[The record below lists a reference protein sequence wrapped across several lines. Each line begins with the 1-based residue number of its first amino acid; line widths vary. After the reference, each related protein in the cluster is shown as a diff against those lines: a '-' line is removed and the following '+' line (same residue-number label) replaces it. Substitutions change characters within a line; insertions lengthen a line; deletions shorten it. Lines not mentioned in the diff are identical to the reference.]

1 MIGCWLGKEGGKLET
16 LLETLVDDCQFVV
29 YYTQVH
35 ETYFEF
41 KNWFA
46 VKQNDVKQI
55 FFKVKKIPYL
65 IDYSKKP
72 GYRYL

>member
-1 MIGCWLGKEGGKLET
+1 MIGCWLGKEGGKLEI
-16 LLETLVDDCQFVV
+16 LLETLVDGCKFVL

-46 VKQNDVKQI
+46 IKQNDMKQH
-55 FFKVKKIPYL
+55 F
-65 IDYSKKP
+65 
-72 GYRYL
+72 